1 RRSAQAPA
9 RVTLRHNIWCGR
21 ELTGDPHTH
30 TNREEAKIVA
40 GVLTTLALTPAAAS
54 ALEAAPDGFVVVDD
68 MPGVTSFV
76 VLDDG
81 SLRLTLAD
89 GKTVVVAAS
98 DVRILDDGNILIS
111 SGVAEAL
118 LAAEGAAGAGVVLGA
133 GAGLAALAAVA
144 AGGGS
149 SDGAAA
155 PLTPEVQPV
164 DLVDGETYNTSETS
178 FRARLDGSGGE
189 KSFTISAPNADRIEL
204 SGDLSDGTDIVS
216 LTINDIPSDNRT
228 LTLVT
233 DELVSN
239 EGPHRLVFDFSGVG
253 GDADDVVTLA
263 PDSNLSGFNEIEV
276 KAGTLN
282 VLGVN
287 LPADT
292 VFIVNSGLVLSLEQF
307 METASITSVTG
318 HGEITVALEN
328 ADQLAGLKAFLADSG
343 SLILIGADVTV
354 EVDGAPVSDV
364 ALAASI
370 DAITFPSIP
379 EIDALINDLQLQIST
394 LSESTDLSVDDLT
407 AFLGTLSGNVTTLT
421 GQVTALQTLVGDT
434 PVSEQITTAIDALT
448 VTLAAA
454 DAALGARIDTLASD
468 LSTEVTTL
476 QGNINALSE
485 STDLSVDD
493 LTASLGTLS
502 GNLATLTGQVTAL
515 QTLVGETPVSEQ
527 ITTAIDALTVT
538 LAAADAALGA
548 RIDTLASDLST
559 EVATLQSNIN
569 ALSESTDISVDDLT
583 TSLSTLS
590 GNLATLTGQVTAL
603 QTLAGETPVSE
614 QITTA
619 LLHKSV

>member
-1 RRSAQAPA
+1 MTIQPKHPRPVGHLTNNLLSADA
-9 RVTLRHNIWCGR
+9 VTSETNGDGEKLRQDRAKFVRGWIAKHQR
-21 ELTGDPHTH
+21 
-30 TNREEAKIVA
+30 KIVA

-68 MPGVTSFV
+68 MPGVNNFV

-98 DVRILDDGNILIS
+98 DVRILDDGNVLIS

-118 LAAEGAAGAGVVLGA
+118 LAAEGAAGGAGVVLGA

-228 LTLVT
+228 LNLVT

-282 VLGVN
+282 VR
-287 LPADT
+287 
-292 VFIVNSGLVLSLEQF
+292 LSR
-307 METASITSVTG
+307 
-318 HGEITVALEN
+318 
-328 ADQLAGLKAFLADSG
+328 
-343 SLILIGADVTV
+343 
-354 EVDGAPVSDV
+354 
-364 ALAASI
+364 
-370 DAITFPSIP
+370 
-379 EIDALINDLQLQIST
+379 
-394 LSESTDLSVDDLT
+394 
-407 AFLGTLSGNVTTLT
+407 
-421 GQVTALQTLVGDT
+421 VG
-434 PVSEQITTAIDALT
+434 
-448 VTLAAA
+448 
-454 DAALGARIDTLASD
+454 GWR
-468 LSTEVTTL
+468 
-476 QGNINALSE
+476 
-485 STDLSVDD
+485 
-493 LTASLGTLS
+493 
-502 GNLATLTGQVTAL
+502 
-515 QTLVGETPVSEQ
+515 
-527 ITTAIDALTVT
+527 
-538 LAAADAALGA
+538 
-548 RIDTLASDLST
+548 
-559 EVATLQSNIN
+559 
-569 ALSESTDISVDDLT
+569 
-583 TSLSTLS
+583 
-590 GNLATLTGQVTAL
+590 
-603 QTLAGETPVSE
+603 
-614 QITTA
+614 
-619 LLHKSV
+619 

>member
-1 RRSAQAPA
+1 MTNKLLSADA
-9 RVTLRHNIWCGR
+9 VTSETNGDGEKLRQDRAKFVRGWIAKHQR
-21 ELTGDPHTH
+21 
-30 TNREEAKIVA
+30 KIVA

-68 MPGVTSFV
+68 MPGVNNFV

-89 GKTVVVAAS
+89 GRTVVVAAS

-118 LAAEGAAGAGVVLGA
+118 LAAEGAAGGAGVVLGA

-282 VLGVN
+282 LLGVN

-379 EIDALINDLQLQIST
+379 EIDGLINDLQLQIST

-407 AFLGTLSGNVTTLT
+407 ASLSTLSGNVTTLT
-421 GQVTALQTLVGDT
+421 GQVTALQTLVGER

-468 LSTEVTTL
+468 L
-476 QGNINALSE
+476 
-485 STDLSVDD
+485 
-493 LTASLGTLS
+493 
-502 GNLATLTGQVTAL
+502 
-515 QTLVGETPVSEQ
+515 
-527 ITTAIDALTVT
+527 
-538 LAAADAALGA
+538 
-548 RIDTLASDLST
+548 
-559 EVATLQSNIN
+559 
-569 ALSESTDISVDDLT
+569 
-583 TSLSTLS
+583 
-590 GNLATLTGQVTAL
+590 
-603 QTLAGETPVSE
+603 
-614 QITTA
+614 
-619 LLHKSV
+619 